1 MISRLV
7 RGVVAALLLFFLLP
21 ATAGAQEE
29 DSVETAGAV
38 LVQAPPPIP
47 PPALLS
53 TDPRV
58 RRARALL
65 LRVEVFDTTAARL
78 ARQLGRF
85 LEDEPTECD
94 AGAAVSRALNLVV
107 DASSDALDTVLSGL
121 EQLPEDQQLDAL
133 RDRATQGWM
142 RRADAATDLPEL
154 TGRYTA
160 ACPDRQSA
168 PTPWLPSAEMA
179 PVDGRVVLFVR
190 TRPGSVA
197 WVGGH
202 PAGAGGDD
210 GWSAVVARAGDIELC
225 VATAS
230 AEACVAPVLVTARVS
245 AAYDLTELT
254 D

>member
-7 RGVVAALLLFFLLP
+7 RGAVAALLLSLLVP
-21 ATAGAQEE
+21 ATAGAQEK

-78 ARQLGRF
+78 ARQLGRL

-94 AGAAVSRALNLVV
+94 AGAAVSRALSLVAG
-107 DASSDALDTVLSGL
+107 ASSDALDTVLSGL
-121 EQLPEDQQLDAL
+121 SQLPEAQQLEAL

-154 TGRYTA
+154 VGRYTA
-160 ACPDRQSA
+160 ACPDRRSA
-168 PTPWLPSAEMA
+168 PTPWLPAAEMA
-179 PVDGRVVLFVR
+179 PVDGWVVLFVR
-190 TRPGSVA
+190 TGPGSVA

-202 PAGAGGDD
+202 PAGAGDDD
-210 GWSAVVARAGDIELC
+210 GWSAVVARAGDVELC
-225 VATAS
+225 VASATA
-230 AEACVAPVLVTARVS
+230 ETCVDRARVTARVS